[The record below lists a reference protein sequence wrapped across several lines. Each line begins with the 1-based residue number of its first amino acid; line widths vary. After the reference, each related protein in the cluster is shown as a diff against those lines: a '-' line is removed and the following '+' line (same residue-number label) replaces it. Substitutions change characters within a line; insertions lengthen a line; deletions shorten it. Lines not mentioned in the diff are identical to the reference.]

1 MLSSLKQIV
10 CQTSAGQDLTAP
22 RHIEFNL
29 IKEFKKT
36 TTATA
41 TGTSLNKRLN
51 EQNSG
56 CSSIINLGQ
65 FLRVLSKKQYTR
77 KVWSRGKQLVL
88 FSRES

>member
-1 MLSSLKQIV
+1 MHRHALCWRVPRRFVASLY
-10 CQTSAGQDLTAP
+10 D
-22 RHIEFNL
+22 L

-36 TTATA
+36 KTATA
-41 TGTSLNKRLN
+41 TGTSLNKRFN